1 MKTNPTIEK
10 LNAFEL
16 PSWNEIPAVGLYLD
30 QVTKYLNS
38 YLEDYDMGVTP
49 SMISNY
55 VKLKI
60 ISREGKKIYGRERI
74 AALFFVAVSK
84 TVLSMDQIR
93 QCLLMQESAC
103 TTEEGYSAFRTE
115 LKERLA
121 AIETGKKSEE
131 PRSEAKEMLEKVTS
145 VIAYK
150 MYLDVYF
157 DLHKA
162 SE

>member
-1 MKTNPTIEK
+1 MKTTPTIEK

-16 PSWNEIPAVGLYLD
+16 PAWNEIPAVGLYLD
-30 QVTKYLNS
+30 QVTKYLNG

-60 ISREGKKIYGRERI
+60 ISREGKKIYGRERV

-93 QCLLMQESAC
+93 QCLLMQEAVC
-103 TTEEGYSAFRTE
+103 TMEEGYTAFRKE
-115 LKERLA
+115 LKERL
-121 AIETGKKSEE
+121 INMEKGKKNEN

-145 VIAYK
+145 AIAYK
-150 MYLDVYF
+150 MYLNVYF
-157 DLHKA
+157 DQQKA
-162 SE
+162 PE